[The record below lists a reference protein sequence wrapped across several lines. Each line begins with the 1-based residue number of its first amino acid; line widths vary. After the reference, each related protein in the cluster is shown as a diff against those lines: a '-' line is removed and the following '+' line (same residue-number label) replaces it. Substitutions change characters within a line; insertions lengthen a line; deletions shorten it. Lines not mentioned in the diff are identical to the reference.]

1 MTGWLGDA
9 SSSFALPLLQ
19 DQTYAMQVGGQYR
32 QGNRT
37 RKALRAVA
45 SNTIEAPMLQPIDG
59 RLDRPMR
66 TPRGHND
73 SSAATLRPVLGERRG
88 LPASRPA
95 LRPQLLSQVL
105 VLAPQALVLTMHVFV
120 ARQFVFVARQ
130 FVAQPPDLPVLLL
143 DDNVPRIPLR
153 RGFAQNGAYTA
164 QQVHVALVSAPRTKP
179 LPHQADL
186 SPGPR

>member
-1 MTGWLGDA
+1 MRCRLAASTDRATVRAKPSAPWL
-9 SSSFALPLLQ
+9 
-19 DQTYAMQVGGQYR
+19 
-32 QGNRT
+32 RT
-37 RKALRAVA
+37 RSRPRC
-45 SNTIEAPMLQPIDG
+45 SNPLMA
-59 RLDRPMR
+59 
-66 TPRGHND
+66 D
-73 SSAATLRPVLGERRG
+73 SIARCARRAATTTPPPRPCGRSLAKGAACRPPARRS
-88 LPASRPA
+88 A
-95 LRPQLLSQVL
+95 PQLLSQVL